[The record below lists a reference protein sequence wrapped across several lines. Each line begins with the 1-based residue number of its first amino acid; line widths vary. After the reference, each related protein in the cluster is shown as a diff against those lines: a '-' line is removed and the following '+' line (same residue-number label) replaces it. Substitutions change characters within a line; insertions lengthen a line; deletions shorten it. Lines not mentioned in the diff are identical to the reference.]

1 MLLLDKSRFADEIA
15 VEGSSVHA
23 KTGSPVHA
31 KCGSSVHAKGSSS
44 WTSSISFHPVHRLH

>member
-1 MLLLDKSRFADEIA
+1 MIYSDCNG

-31 KCGSSVHAKGSSS
+31 KGGSSVHAKGSSS